1 MTPILSTKNTLS
13 LHKGYPISLYIGHPI
28 SKKCVWFCRAKVR
41 HEVDKKLSRK
51 QKAVLAAAGLG
62 ILKKKKD
69 KDK

>member
-1 MTPILSTKNTLS
+1 M
-13 LHKGYPISLYIGHPI
+13 
-28 SKKCVWFCRAKVR
+28 VCRARVR